1 MIRIFS
7 TKNCPYCITL
17 KKFLKKHN
25 IVFEDIDITKDERFQ
40 EEIFKKTGRFEAP
53 VVEID
58 NEIIIGFDKEKIVK
72 LLNIKS

>member
-17 KKFLKKHN
+17 KKFFKKHN
-25 IVFEDIDITKDERFQ
+25 IIFEDIDITKNERLQ
-40 EEIFKKTGRFEAP
+40 EEVFKKTGRFEAP